1 MRISRTVSG
10 RAAAA
15 AGEEEEEEGMGFEEG
30 GKPRTERFRNEELHV
45 LVEEIL
51 NPNNKLS
58 RRVPNHE
65 RRRAWRD
72 LLRRVNSVSRQ
83 KRSLLQLKKR
93 YYDVKRQRGSSIKQ
107 LYNRVVVRLTGGDL
121 YSNIK
126 QEPMEISLEQ
136 LDPQHD
142 SKLNGQLLP
151 CVPMLK
157 LEDIVMHFSKAPLYC
172 MELEDPAESDPS
184 HSNNQTT
191 VPSDAQNST
200 GDTQDSTGDS
210 QDSAYDAQDS
220 ACHSETPDSPTTSSI
235 QDQPSPLVVVEEIS
249 AEIKRM
255 NTACS
260 AMLASTAQIAS
271 TIKELAT
278 VIGTLNY
285 QRRYFGERMLQSM
298 ENISVIMKERRKY
311 Q

>member
-1 MRISRTVSG
+1 M
-10 RAAAA
+10 
-15 AGEEEEEEGMGFEEG
+15 EFEAVV
-30 GKPRTERFRNEELHV
+30 KQRTERFRDEELHV

-58 RRVPNHE
+58 RSVPNKE
-65 RRRAWRD
+65 RRKAWRD
-72 LLRRVNSVSRQ
+72 MLRRVNSVSRS
-83 KRSLLQLKKR
+83 KRTLLQLKKR
-93 YYDVKRQRGSSIKQ
+93 YYDVKRQRGSNIKQ

-142 SKLNGQLLP
+142 SKLNGLLMP

-172 MELEDPAESDPS
+172 MELENLAENDPS

-191 VPSDAQNST
+191 VPSDAQNCTGDTQNSTGDTHAST
-200 GDTQDSTGDS
+200 GDTQDSTG
-210 QDSAYDAQDS
+210 DAQDS
-220 ACHSETPDSPTTSSI
+220 ACHSETPDSPTTSSV